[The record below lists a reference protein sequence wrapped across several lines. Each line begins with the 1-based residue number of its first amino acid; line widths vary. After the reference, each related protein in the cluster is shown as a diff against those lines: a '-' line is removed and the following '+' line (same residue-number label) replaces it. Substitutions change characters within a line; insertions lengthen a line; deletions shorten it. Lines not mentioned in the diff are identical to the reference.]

1 MRIEQWSSSTAAR
14 RLHGRSPV
22 SAFGLQEH
30 LHPGLLILYTV
41 RYTQNTGTGLSS
53 RLCCVMCLAA
63 VFGAAWFLSF
73 PLFFRVS
80 RVELSGRSLGVKTD
94 RLFCHG
100 AAPFHHGLFPLW
112 KDNDDASNSQYV

>member
-1 MRIEQWSSSTAAR
+1 MRIERWSSSTAAR

-41 RYTQNTGTGLSS
+41 RYTRSTGIGLSS

-63 VFGAAWFLSF
+63 VFAVSSPGLRGFSHF
-73 PLFFRVS
+73 PHFS
-80 RVELSGRSLGVKTD
+80 RCPVL
-94 RLFCHG
+94 
-100 AAPFHHGLFPLW
+100 
-112 KDNDDASNSQYV
+112 NSQVGALV